1 MKHGILLLWVWV
13 LLGACKTSFE
23 KIQKS
28 KDTAFK
34 LTKADEYFDHK
45 QWTKANQLYEELL
58 PVYKGTKNFEPIYYR
73 YAFTFY
79 NNKDF
84 LAASY
89 HFKNYADLF
98 PKSAH
103 TEECEFLN
111 SLCLYKISP
120 EYTLDQSNTVKSI
133 GELQTFVNNHP
144 DSKHVSEANR
154 LIDESRTK
162 LEEKDRYGA
171 DLYFKIGEYKAA
183 AVAYEQIMRKYP
195 DSQDNDYYAYIIMR
209 ARYIYAHNS
218 IPEKQEARYTQ
229 LRNDYEEF
237 TRKFPKSKYR
247 NEVDKINTLSL
258 ASLKKLAHP

>member
-98 PKSAH
+98 PDSYW
-103 TEECEFLN
+103 LR
-111 SLCLYKISP
+111 LYVYLRNYWMNEIRLTDP
-120 EYTLDQSNTVKSI
+120 NEPDEYDLFDYGPLEIKQSNHIEYEKEKYESTEYEIKENPENYI
-133 GELQTFVNNHP
+133 GVPVDNNMQNIL
-144 DSKHVSEANR
+144 DMINNIAN
-154 LIDESRTK
+154 
-162 LEEKDRYGA
+162 
-171 DLYFKIGEYKAA
+171 
-183 AVAYEQIMRKYP
+183 
-195 DSQDNDYYAYIIMR
+195 N
-209 ARYIYAHNS
+209 
-218 IPEKQEARYTQ
+218 
-229 LRNDYEEF
+229 
-237 TRKFPKSKYR
+237 
-247 NEVDKINTLSL
+247 
-258 ASLKKLAHP
+258 